1 MKNDYY
7 KYLPGRKPSLLSL
20 NDYVL
25 YDSIAGG
32 QVYGYANKKRKRDL
46 FYRSFD

>member
-25 YDSIAGG
+25 HDSIAGG
-32 QVYGYANKKRKRDL
+32 RFMDMPIKKEKRFIL
-46 FYRSFD
+46 QKF